1 MTVRLQIDL
10 QVVSMLGRAGLAT
23 SDCPPAYRPV
33 VILFPHEISPVAG
46 GRSARGTL
54 PPSPARCGRGLCDV
68 AEYVGDYER
77 ATALQSESLALSR
90 EIGNKQGIAFVLRNL
105 SRVAVHQSDCER
117 AAVYFQESLILCR
130 ETGDPWLSGQC
141 LEGLARTASVEG
153 YHERAAR
160 LIGVVAALY
169 EALGWRPSPFDQAL
183 HDRYATF
190 TRANLGEASFE
201 EMSAEGQAMTL
212 EQAIEYALAPDVQ

>member
-1 MTVRLQIDL
+1 
-10 QVVSMLGRAGLAT
+10 
-23 SDCPPAYRPV
+23 
-33 VILFPHEISPVAG
+33 
-46 GRSARGTL
+46 
-54 PPSPARCGRGLCDV
+54 
-68 AEYVGDYER
+68 
-77 ATALQSESLALSR
+77 
-90 EIGNKQGIAFVLRNL
+90 
-105 SRVAVHQSDCER
+105 
-117 AAVYFQESLILCR
+117 VYFQESLILCR

-190 TRANLGEASFE
+190 TRANPGEASFA